1 MQQIPNPAAQLIE
14 ALPPTDIDQYF
25 DLDFHKYYFQ
35 TFKEIAF
42 SNQLTG
48 LEKKKTNKTI
58 YISLGMLIPKQK
70 AQVLMGGRTNW
81 FKGTKQNFF
90 QTFNFNQSFRLMSDK
105 SPRSYTSE

>member
-14 ALPPTDIDQYF
+14 ALPPADNDQYF
-25 DLDFHKYYFQ
+25 DLDLHNHYFQ

-58 YISLGMLIPKQK
+58 YISLGMLISKQK
-70 AQVLMGGRTNW
+70 AQMLLSRRTNW
-81 FKGTKQNFF
+81 FKGAKQNFF
-90 QTFNFNQSFRLMSDK
+90 QTLTLINL
-105 SPRSYTSE
+105 SE